1 MLDSLNPKL
10 FVFGLNK
17 HVGEGK
23 LYDDSPS
30 LDKIIPKL
38 GYVKG
43 NVWVVSNKANRIKS
57 NATIEEL
64 ELLVKNLKS
73 YWVH

>member
-1 MLDSLNPKL
+1 MLDSLNPK
-10 FVFGLNK
+10 
-17 HVGEGK
+17 
-23 LYDDSPS
+23 PS

-38 GYVKG
+38 VYVKG

>member
-1 MLDSLNPKL
+1 MLDSLNPK
-10 FVFGLNK
+10 
-17 HVGEGK
+17 
-23 LYDDSPS
+23 PS